1 MTDDVLAAPTR
12 VRGARRPLHIGL
24 LVNPSSGGGRGAAV
38 GRGTGD
44 RLRELGHQ
52 VQVLTAADAAG
63 ARALVRAAT
72 AVQGEDALD
81 ALVVIGG
88 DGAVHL
94 GADAVAGTSL
104 PLGVIPAGTG
114 NDIARCLG
122 LPLDAVS
129 AVDTLD
135 ACLRLGLRHDV
146 DAIRVRR
153 GHDGSAADVEAAADG
168 GPASS
173 WVVGVV
179 AAGFDAVVNERA
191 NSMRWPRG
199 RARYNLAIVRELPT
213 FRPVPYR
220 LVLDGVPWDT
230 EGLLV
235 AVANTATYGGAMR
248 IAPDASPSDGLLD
261 VVVVGPVGLARFARL
276 FPKVYAGTHVDVDAV
291 QVRRAR
297 TVEVSV
303 DPDGARPRPIVAY
316 GDGERLGP
324 VPLTLSAEPGALSV
338 LVPTAP

>member
-1 MTDDVLAAPTR
+1 MTDDVLKTPAP
-12 VRGARRPLHIGL
+12 VRRGRRPLHLGL

-38 GRGTGD
+38 GRATGD

-72 AVQGEDALD
+72 AVRGDDALD

-94 GADAVAGTSL
+94 GVDAVAGTSL

-114 NDIARCLG
+114 NDVARCLG

-129 AVDTLD
+129 AVETLD

-146 DAIRVRR
+146 DAIRVSRS
-153 GHDGSAADVEAAADG
+153 GTGGAGDG
-168 GPASS
+168 GSS
-173 WVVGVV
+173 WVAGVV

-191 NSMRWPRG
+191 NRMRWPRG
-199 RARYNLAIVRELPT
+199 RARYNLAIARELPT
-213 FRPVPYR
+213 FRPVPYS

-276 FPKVYAGTHVDVDAV
+276 FPRVYAGTHVDVDAV

-297 TVEVSV
+297 TVEVAV
-303 DPDGARPRPIVAY
+303 DQGGARPRPIVAY

-324 VPLTLSAEPGALSV
+324 VPLTFRAEPGALSV

>member
-1 MTDDVLAAPTR
+1 MTDDVLAAPTSAR
-12 VRGARRPLHIGL
+12 RGRRPLHLGL

-38 GRGTGD
+38 GRRTGD

-72 AVQGEDALD
+72 AVRGDDALD

-94 GADAVAGTSL
+94 GVDAVAGTSL

-114 NDIARCLG
+114 NDVARCLG

-153 GHDGSAADVEAAADG
+153 PGTGGDPAADG

-173 WVVGVV
+173 WVAGVV

-191 NSMRWPRG
+191 NGMRWPRG
-199 RARYNLAIVRELPT
+199 RSRYNLAIVRELPT

-220 LVLDGVPWDT
+220 LVLDGVPWET
-230 EGLLV
+230 EALLV

-276 FPKVYAGTHVDVDAV
+276 FPKVYAGTHVDIDAV

-338 LVPTAP
+338 LVPTSP